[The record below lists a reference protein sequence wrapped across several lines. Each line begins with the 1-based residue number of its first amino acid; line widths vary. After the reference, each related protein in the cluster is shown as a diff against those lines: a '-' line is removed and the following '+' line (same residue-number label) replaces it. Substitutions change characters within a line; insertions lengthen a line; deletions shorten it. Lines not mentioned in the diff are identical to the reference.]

1 MALDTYKYSYKF
13 IQRRVDNT
21 HISRI
26 TDRKKIDLG
35 SPKMINGSRGRECI
49 CVDTFT
55 DFTVNRALLNGY
67 VLLRNAIVR
76 ECLLRC
82 HGRMPAVMGR
92 ILPNGITTGTIM
104 AQSTR
109 R

>member
-1 MALDTYKYSYKF
+1 MFLSVGNTRIRINKKKKALT
-13 IQRRVDNT
+13 IR
-21 HISRI
+21 
-26 TDRKKIDLG
+26 
-35 SPKMINGSRGRECI
+35 SPKMINWSKGGGGGKGKERESI
-49 CVDTFT
+49 CGYVHGFHGKSSAFND
-55 DFTVNRALLNGY
+55 GY